1 MKFTF
6 PKGFKD
12 LKPLQSAL
20 FAPVVTSAINE
31 TNIQRAMVQIFE
43 RVVKNGKVASARS
56 GEASEGAH
64 AARLRKLFE
73 DGHLHTDHDKAALEV
88 LDAWLEAS
96 VIRWIR
102 ASGTNELKI
111 DFIRPNSAAS
121 YTSGFPTTRSRLRGI
136 DQRVFLAMR
145 AVEELRT
152 QEAIGVHHLK
162 EKYLLSTPLVDG
174 LDFDSSVYPYDVIKL
189 VEAEDLDLTTSL
201 TLKYLSYISP
211 GGTRTD
217 LQGNQSDLLVSLLVF
232 PNVNLPVGRDLLDLL
247 WWFGVKGRRNAWTSA
262 EILSGIETLVSLRML
277 QLPLRLGDQLL
288 ELMAGKSESIENY
301 DILTNKSHMYFD
313 FTSGRSP
320 ESHELSRVSVSR
332 DLVKLQNL
340 FSDLVRLKVADR
352 GLQNWSQGLADVRD
366 MNQQERLVYLAKVH
380 RSDDLKVKSLDPID
394 TIIHTLSTEMGESE
408 LADYVRQKVQAN
420 GADHFKTLVDLL
432 LENHGKTVLDGY
444 RKWFYSTGNIDA
456 SSSRRGVY
464 FLAGTKSKSTT
475 WKYEMSDEA
484 LITLVSMAF
493 VPVSDREL
501 SIFDDKMLVTDLL
514 ERLKSRFG
522 VCIAEY
528 PDSIDEIQTRRATSA
543 NLKGFLDRLRILG
556 CYEGLSDDL
565 EAQMVSLPGSG
576 SRRE

>member
-1 MKFTF
+1 VKFTF

-43 RVVKNGKVASARS
+43 RIVKNGKVASARP

-64 AARLRKLFE
+64 STRLKKLLE
-73 DGHLHTDHDKAALEV
+73 DGHLLADDDNSALEF

-102 ASGTNELKI
+102 ASGSNELKI

-152 QEAIGVHHLK
+152 QGAIGVHQLK

-174 LDFDSSVYPYDVIKL
+174 LNFETSIYPYDVIQL
-189 VEAEDLDLTTSL
+189 VEDEDLDLTTSL

-211 GGTRTD
+211 GGTRGD
-217 LQGNQSDLLVSLLVF
+217 LQDNKSDLLANLLVF
-232 PNVNLPVGRDLLDLL
+232 PNVNLPIGRDLLDLL
-247 WWFGVKGRRNAWTSA
+247 WWFGVKGRPNAWTSA

-288 ELMAGKSESIENY
+288 DLMSGRTETIEDF
-301 DILTNKSHMYFD
+301 DILTNRSQMYFD
-313 FTSGRSP
+313 FTSGRSS
-320 ESHELSRVSVSR
+320 ESHELSRISVGR
-332 DLVKLQNL
+332 DLVKLQNM
-340 FSDLVRLKVADR
+340 FSDVVRLKVADR
-352 GLQNWSQGLADVRD
+352 GLQNWSQGLTDVRD

-380 RSDDLKVKSLDPID
+380 RSDALKVKSLDPID
-394 TIIHTLSTEMGESE
+394 TIIHTLSNEMGEFE
-408 LADYVRQKVQAN
+408 LADYVKDKVQAN
-420 GADHFKTLVDLL
+420 GSDHFKTLVDLL
-432 LENHGKTVLDGY
+432 LENHGKTVMDGY

-456 SSSRRGVY
+456 SLSRRGVY
-464 FLAGTKSKSTT
+464 FLVGAKSKSTT

-484 LITLVSMAF
+484 LISLVSMAF
-493 VPVSDREL
+493 VPVSEREVAL
-501 SIFDDKMLVTDLL
+501 FDDKMLVTDLL
-514 ERLKSRFG
+514 ERLKARFG

-528 PDSIDEIQTRRATSA
+528 QDSIDEIQTRRATSA
-543 NLKGFLDRLRILG
+543 NLKGFLDRLRVLG

-576 SRRE
+576 TRKG